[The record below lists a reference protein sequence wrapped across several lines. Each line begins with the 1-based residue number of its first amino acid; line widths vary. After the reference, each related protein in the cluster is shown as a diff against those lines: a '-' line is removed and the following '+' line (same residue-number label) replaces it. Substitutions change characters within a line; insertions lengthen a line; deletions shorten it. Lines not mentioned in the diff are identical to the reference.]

1 LTGQPV
7 YNWRLSE
14 ETMFRKRNLTL
25 FVGAILLSVAAVIG
39 ALPAE
44 LDPSPAER
52 DSAVRVVRVAS
63 VEQSG
68 NTRHVRI
75 PGVTRSVRRA
85 ALAFTIAA
93 RVVERPVEIGDVVR
107 AGQVVARLDANEY
120 TLANRGAAATLA
132 ELDARLDQAR
142 RDEARVA
149 RLAVA
154 KAATTEELEK
164 VQAGTATLAAA
175 REAAL
180 ARVEE
185 TRRRLD
191 EVTLRAPFDG
201 TVTKVAIE
209 PGEWASPGSTVVE
222 LSGRNGTEVRIEVSE
237 SMRSKINPGSAVQ
250 VDLPMSGTSVGGTVS
265 VISDAAVGSGWLFP
279 VIVAIDG
286 SEVVVP
292 GMTAEV
298 ILSLEASSEL
308 TVPLSAVL
316 DSGSREPSVFRIDDG
331 VASRVVIR
339 PGQLLGDRLT
349 VHGADL
355 PAGAMVAVVGHTA
368 LVDGDRVEVR

>member
-63 VEQSG
+63 VERSG

-85 ALAFTIAA
+85 ALAFTIPA
-93 RVVERPVEIGDVVR
+93 RVVERAVEIGDAVR
-107 AGQVVARLDANEY
+107 AGQVVARLDASEY
-120 TLANRGAAATLA
+120 RLANRGAEATLA

-164 VQAGTATLAAA
+164 VEAGTATLAAA

-222 LSGRNGTEVRIEVSE
+222 LSGRNGIEVRIEVSE

-265 VISDAAVGSGWLFP
+265 VISAAAAGAGWLFP

-286 SEVVVP
+286 SEGVVP

>member
-1 LTGQPV
+1 
-7 YNWRLSE
+7 
-14 ETMFRKRNLTL
+14 MFRKRNLTL

-63 VEQSG
+63 VERSG

-85 ALAFTIAA
+85 ALAFTIPA
-93 RVVERPVEIGDVVR
+93 RVVERAVEIGDAVR
-107 AGQVVARLDANEY
+107 AGQVVARLDASEY
-120 TLANRGAAATLA
+120 RLANRGAEATLA

-164 VQAGTATLAAA
+164 VEAGTATLAAA

-222 LSGRNGTEVRIEVSE
+222 LSGRNGIEVRIEVSE

-265 VISDAAVGSGWLFP
+265 VISAAAAGAGWLFP

-286 SEVVVP
+286 SEGVVP